1 MSTEQ
6 IADLGREVTDTDV
19 AFVIA
24 QAPQG
29 TTDAEAAA
37 ALYAAAHD
45 ASAAI
50 VALWKIPQVS
60 VGKVRTEEQLK
71 WDDIRARSDDI
82 ARGRLQ
88 MQAQRQAAQAAP
100 TAASAQGGATIA

>member
-6 IADLGREVTDTDV
+6 IADTGREVTDTDV

-24 QAPQG
+24 QAPPD
-29 TTDAEAAA
+29 TTVAEATA

-82 ARGRLQ
+82 ARSRLQ

-100 TAASAQGGATIA
+100 TAVSAEDGAALG